1 MMGGSAMA
9 QNSKQRTIC
18 ALPFAFL
25 WGNDVDG
32 TAAWLGGPQNGSKRR
47 NGGIMSS
54 IKFCVIFTIVT

>member
-32 TAAWLGGPQNGSKRR
+32 WTAKWKQKEKWRDNE
-47 NGGIMSS
+47 
-54 IKFCVIFTIVT
+54 